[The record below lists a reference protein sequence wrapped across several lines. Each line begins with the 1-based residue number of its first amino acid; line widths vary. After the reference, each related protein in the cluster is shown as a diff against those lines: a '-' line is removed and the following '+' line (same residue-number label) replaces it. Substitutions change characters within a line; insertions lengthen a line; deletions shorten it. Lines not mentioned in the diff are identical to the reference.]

1 MKVLYILPGS
11 LSRTELGTREVD
23 RRRAVLQRLA
33 APGTEVNIV
42 DVPEGPISIESA
54 YEEYLS
60 IPGTL
65 VHVQEAAR
73 AGYAGAIIGCFGD
86 PGLDAARE
94 LVEMPVVGPAEASM
108 LMACT
113 LGHRFSVI
121 SVLESVLPSLRH
133 LAHRVGVSEKLA
145 SVRAVDIPVLE
156 LAKNRERSISRMI
169 DLGRRAVAEDGADT
183 LALGCMSMGFL
194 EAHQTIAAEV
204 GVPVVNPVYAALK
217 MLEALVGAGLAHS
230 KRAYPVPPKLAPY
243 QRVESR
249 VP

>member
-11 LSRTELGTREVD
+11 LSRTELGTREIE
-23 RRRAVLQRLA
+23 RRRTILRRLA
-33 APGTEVNIV
+33 ASGTEVDVV
-42 DVPEGPISIESA
+42 DVPDGPSSIESA

-65 VHVQEAAR
+65 THVQKAAR
-73 AGYAGAIIGCFGD
+73 SGYAGAIIGCFGD

-113 LGHRFSVI
+113 LGHRFSVVT
-121 SVLESVLPSLRH
+121 VLESVVPSLRH

-145 SVRAVDIPVLE
+145 SVRAVDIAVLD
-156 LAKNRERSISRMI
+156 LAKDRERSVGRMVA
-169 DLGRRAVAEDGADT
+169 LGRRAVAEDGADA

-217 MLEALVGAGLAHS
+217 MLEALVGAGLTHS
-230 KRAYPVPPKLAPY
+230 KRAYPVPPKLAAM
-243 QRVESR
+243 QVASR
-249 VP
+249 